1 MHWRDCPCEKCAVKR
16 VDELAKA
23 SAAAVLRA
31 QGVTLPRIAMALGM
45 STPKVCQLLKSR
57 SQTASA

>member
-1 MHWRDCPCEKCAVKR
+1 MHWRDCPCEKCSEKR
-16 VDELAKA
+16 VVATAKA

-45 STPKVCQLLKSR
+45 SQPKICQLLKEAR
-57 SQTASA
+57 GHTA